1 MGKGTKMKITEKDIQ
16 TQILQWL
23 RYQPNVFCW
32 RQNAGMAINE
42 HKGRK
47 HVWRSSDAEGISDII
62 GVWGSLAFAIEVK
75 KKPNKPTPK
84 QEMFIENFCRA
95 GGLAFVAYS
104 LEDVQEVWRNYQ
116 P

>member
-1 MGKGTKMKITEKDIQ
+1 MSEKDIQ

-23 RYQPNVFCW
+23 RYQPRVFCW
-32 RQNAGMAINE
+32 RQNAGMTIKE
-42 HKGRK
+42 YKGKTRAWK
-47 HVWRSSDAEGISDII
+47 SADVDGISDII

-84 QEMFIENFCRA
+84 QLMFQENFARA
-95 GGLAFVAYS
+95 GGLAFTAYS